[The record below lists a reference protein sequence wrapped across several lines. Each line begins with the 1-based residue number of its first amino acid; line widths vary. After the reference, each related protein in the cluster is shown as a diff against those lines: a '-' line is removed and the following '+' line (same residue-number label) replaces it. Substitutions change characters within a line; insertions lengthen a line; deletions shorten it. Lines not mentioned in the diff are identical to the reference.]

1 MSETDDRN
9 IIRIDDLE
17 QPIFRIYSKERFL
30 RSVAWTSSSALETNN
45 ATVGYVHELAEVVL
59 ALAE

>member
-17 QPIFRIYSKERFL
+17 QRFSGFTRKSGSCGASPKAEM
-30 RSVAWTSSSALETNN
+30 RSAIHRVGMIRLKTSS
-45 ATVGYVHELAEVVL
+45 
-59 ALAE
+59 